1 MADFNTAVGIAGMSI
16 ILILFIL
23 NETKK
28 LSQET
33 TLYDAANA
41 AGALLLVYYAYALKA
56 WPFLVLNAVWGLFSL
71 YEVIMDFARA
81 GGRDARKP
89 LHPRTRSGLQ
99 K

>member
-1 MADFNTAVGIAGMSI
+1 MSI

-23 NETKK
+23 SEVKK
-28 LSQET
+28 LSPET

-41 AGALLLVYYAYALKA
+41 AGAFLLVYYAFTLKS
-56 WPFLVLNAVWGLFSL
+56 WPFLILNSVWGLFSL

-81 GGRDARKP
+81 GGRDAKKP
-89 LHPRTRSGLQ
+89 LRPRTRSGLQ